1 MGKRKRP
8 KRVGLAPLQ
17 LPHSWSNSA
26 RLVPP
31 GRQGAQRGGW
41 YWFTSFT
48 LVLLLVLEY

>member
-31 GRQGAQRGGW
+31 RRQGAQRGGR
-41 YWFTSFT
+41 FASFA
-48 LVLLLVLEY
+48 LCLLLVLEY